1 MLKQADKVQHA
12 ERPEWGVGTIQK
24 CETIT
29 REGQRD
35 QRIWIKFPSVGVKT
49 VLASAAKLQC
59 VEQSCP
65 EDADDESFA
74 TLEVSHDTG
83 WLGEISKKK
92 PEDAITSLPEQA
104 TDPFTPIKQR
114 LEFSI
119 KLYRFDSSGGS
130 LIDWAVAQ
138 TGLED
143 PLSRFNRH
151 QLEEYFSRWS
161 FELDKHLQ
169 KLMQESRMSAA
180 DITKL
185 VSRTPPRAVQAMR
198 KINGQR

>member
-1 MLKQADKVQHA
+1 MLKQADRVQHS

-59 VEQSCP
+59 VEPSSQ
-65 EDADDESFA
+65 DDVDGDNFA
-74 TLEVSHDTG
+74 TLEVTHDTG
-83 WLGEISKKK
+83 WLGEISKKR
-92 PEDAITSLPEQA
+92 PEDAITSLPEPA
-104 TDPFTPIKQR
+104 TDPFIPIQQR
-114 LEFSI
+114 LEFSL
-119 KLYRFDSSGGS
+119 KLYRFDPSGSS
-130 LIDWAVAQ
+130 LIDWAVSQ

-151 QLEEYFSRWS
+151 ELEEYFSRWS

-169 KLMQESRMSAA
+169 KLIQESRKTPG
-180 DITKL
+180 DILKM
-185 VSRTPPRAVQAMR
+185 VSKTPPRAVQAVK